1 MSNTCFDSQFQS
13 IPFYQSHWYMLPFV
27 GDNYE
32 SPKHKKLLL
41 IGESHYMPEG
51 ATLHHDVDRW
61 YDEVPNLSHEEERW
75 CDTRG
80 TREWKSGQF
89 GKNIDSAIRRI
100 FQVESDNAFQEMAS
114 YNYFLRPAD
123 SKKSF
128 KDICTER
135 DCMEAVRMFGI
146 LLDILKPDLIVFV
159 SKFAFDYAEWIDFP
173 KVFNCRLWDYTAK
186 NNMDYIFTEHPSS
199 SWWNRVVKM
208 KTGSSDDYFRGMTSR
223 DFFCTW
229 LKENWIR

>member
-1 MSNTCFDSQFQS
+1 MYNTSFDSQFQS
-13 IPFYQSHWYMLPFV
+13 IPFYQTHSYMMPFV
-27 GDNYE
+27 GDEYE

-51 ATLHHDVDRW
+51 STVHHDVNSW
-61 YDEVPNLSHEEERW
+61 YDGNPVLTEDERGN

-80 TREWKSGQF
+80 TRIWKSGRF
-89 GKNIDSAIRRI
+89 GKEMDRCLNLVQPSSENRWH
-100 FQVESDNAFQEMAS
+100 QVAFL
-114 YNYFLRPAD
+114 NYFLRPAD

-128 KDICTER
+128 KDICAER
-135 DCMEAVRMFGI
+135 DCMEAVRMFRI
-146 LLDILKPDLIVFV
+146 LLDILKPDLVVFV
-159 SKFAFDYAEWIDFP
+159 SKFAFDHAEWIDFP
-173 KVFNCRLWDYTAK
+173 KAFNCGLWDYTAK

-223 DFFCTW
+223 DFFCAW